1 MGAGVLCLMPYAMH
15 PRLQK
20 SRNTVSGRIFS
31 THRFQHLN
39 PRTGYVY
46 HATVWLDEFDSM
58 GMLHN
63 NRYAVHVER
72 ASSEWLRTAKGLDP
86 SDFLI
91 AIKAHETEFTAPF
104 TGEGSTLSVRLTLKR
119 VGTTS
124 MTVGFHCLSL
134 SADGTGTLHARGTR
148 TMVKISPSDGRPAPW
163 SIAFRSAVT
172 GEPA

>member
-1 MGAGVLCLMPYAMH
+1 MEDKGIKMKVPDSSLLHSQGLPEAA
-15 PRLQK
+15 
-20 SRNTVSGRIFS
+20 
-31 THRFQHLN
+31 
-39 PRTGYVY
+39 GYVY

-86 SDFLI
+86 SDSFI
-91 AIKAHETEFTAPF
+91 AVKAHETEFTAPF
-104 TGEGSTLSVRLTLKR
+104 TGEGSELSVWLTLKR

-124 MTVGFHCLSL
+124 MTINFHCFSP
-134 SADGTGTLHARGTR
+134 SADGTETLHARGTR
-148 TMVKISPSDGRPAPW
+148 TVVKISASDGRPAPW
-163 SIAFRSAVT
+163 SVAFRSAVT